1 MTAAG
6 IDSAFEGSDHCP
18 IWMDVELPQ
27 ELPQGHP
34 VPAMALQHRASG
46 AWLPHADERLEGLR
60 APASSFITLTS
71 QGLECLS

>member
-18 IWMDVELPQ
+18 IWMDVELSQ

-34 VPAMALQHRASG
+34 IPAMALQHHASG
-46 AWLPHADERLEGLR
+46 TLTPHADTLLDARLGW
-60 APASSFITLTS
+60 PY
-71 QGLECLS
+71 